1 MTMLPSIHEPRFS
14 VVIPTFGRAKL
25 VSQAIASV
33 LAQSYQAR
41 EIIVVDDGSDPPV
54 AEQLQPLAETVRF
67 IRLPVNGGVGAA
79 RNVGMMAAQEE
90 YIALLD
96 SDDTWE
102 PHRLALAKEKIGAH
116 SSTEKQVF
124 IDNLVARRR
133 LISRPPAIIDDPRA
147 LAEALVLSKFL
158 VPTPSLI
165 FHRKWRDCLQFDP
178 LLHRHEDWDLLIS
191 AVAQGF
197 KLVNL
202 DTSAVSIRGGV
213 RSRLSTQRDIRS
225 ATRFIER
232 NSVYLSQDT
241 VAFFKDLNLR
251 SPQGDRLR
259 YVSMILSRLYR
270 KQVSK
275 GGALGR
281 LLMATGLRR
290 VAD

>member
-1 MTMLPSIHEPRFS
+1 MLPSIQEPRFS
-14 VVIPTFGRAKL
+14 IVIPTFGRAKL

-79 RNVGMMAAQEE
+79 RNVGMMAAQEQ

-96 SDDTWE
+96 SDDAWE

-124 IDNLVARRR
+124 IDNLVARGR

-165 FHRKWRDCLQFDP
+165 FHRKWRDRLQFDP